1 MTAGDDL
8 VADVRAALAEAGTLR
23 EVRMFG
29 GIGFMLN
36 GNMVAAV
43 SRRGLLLRVG
53 KERYAEALTQKLRT
67 LPPKILETA
76 TYHVRDLRS
85 FFEKNRL
92 LYLSEGELESIRD
105 RVRTEIGKRKNPL
118 LVDLGD
124 DEATD
129 DLAKSIEA

>member
-53 KERYAEALTQKLRT
+53 KERYAEALAQPDARAVEMRGRRMEGYVRVDPEALTRDAVRSWLARASAFVRS
-67 LPPKILETA
+67 LPPKA
-76 TYHVRDLRS
+76 ADSRP
-85 FFEKNRL
+85 
-92 LYLSEGELESIRD
+92 
-105 RVRTEIGKRKNPL
+105 KRK
-118 LVDLGD
+118 GQR
-124 DEATD
+124 E
-129 DLAKSIEA
+129 